1 MWENICS
8 FVSVKFDELT
18 QELTQEKSQVITTQL
33 QLKQKVGGSESKIF
47 FAACRDAIVAR
58 ASRQV

>member
-18 QELTQEKSQVITTQL
+18 QELTQEKCQVTTQA
-33 QLKQKVGGSESKIF
+33 K
-47 FAACRDAIVAR
+47 
-58 ASRQV
+58 SRRLR

>member
-18 QELTQEKSQVITTQL
+18 QELTQEKSQVTTQL
-33 QLKQKVGGSESKIF
+33 EQKVGGSESKIF